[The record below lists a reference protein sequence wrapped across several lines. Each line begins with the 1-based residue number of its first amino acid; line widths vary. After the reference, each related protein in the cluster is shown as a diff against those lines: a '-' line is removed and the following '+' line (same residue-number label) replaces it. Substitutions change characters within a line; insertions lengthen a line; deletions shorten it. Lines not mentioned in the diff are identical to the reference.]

1 MIDLPLT
8 LDETKCTA
16 CGVCVLICPT
26 HCFAW
31 SPIVGPW
38 LARPGACTSCGACE
52 LLCEPKAI
60 AVHQS
65 PYLAGAAPRTTP
77 G

>member
-8 LDETKCTA
+8 LDETKCTV

-31 SPIVGPW
+31 SPLLGPW
-38 LARPGACTSCGACE
+38 LARPGACTACGACE

-60 AVHQS
+60 TVKQARDQE
-65 PYLAGAAPRTTP
+65 LATSVPAR
-77 G
+77 